1 VDLGVVLTLDGVYA
15 LVELALL
22 LGILTLLLVVEG
34 REAET
39 DDLVTEPL
47 LLEPPLLWAM
57 HNEPISVNAIKKTI
71 FFIIMYFNL
80 VIFYT

>member
-1 VDLGVVLTLDGVYA
+1 MLTLDGVHV

-22 LGILTLLLVVEG
+22 LGVLTLLLVVEG
-34 REAET
+34 RETET

-57 HNEPISVNAIKKTI
+57 HNEHISVNAIKQTI
-71 FFIIMYFNL
+71 FFL
-80 VIFYT
+80 TL